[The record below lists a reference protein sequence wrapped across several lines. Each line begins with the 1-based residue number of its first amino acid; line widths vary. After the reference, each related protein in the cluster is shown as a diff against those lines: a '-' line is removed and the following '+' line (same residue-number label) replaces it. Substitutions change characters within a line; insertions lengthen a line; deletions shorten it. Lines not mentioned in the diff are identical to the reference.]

1 MTNWYTKNKETL
13 SSQERWICSVMESI
27 TKASDK
33 GDMGT
38 IDSLLPVLKNYLSK
52 YDESLSV
59 SEKIN
64 NFVQRAKSLL
74 LSEVLSPH
82 KAYNKLSSVI
92 WEYENL
98 GL

>member
-1 MTNWYTKNKETL
+1 MTNWYIKNKELL
-13 SSQERWICSVMESI
+13 SNQERWICSVMESI

-33 GDMGT
+33 GDIGT

-52 YDESLSV
+52 YNESQSI

-64 NFVQRAKSLL
+64 SFVRRAKNLL

-82 KAYNKLSSVI
+82 KVYNKLSSVI
-92 WEYENL
+92 WEYENIEL
-98 GL
+98 